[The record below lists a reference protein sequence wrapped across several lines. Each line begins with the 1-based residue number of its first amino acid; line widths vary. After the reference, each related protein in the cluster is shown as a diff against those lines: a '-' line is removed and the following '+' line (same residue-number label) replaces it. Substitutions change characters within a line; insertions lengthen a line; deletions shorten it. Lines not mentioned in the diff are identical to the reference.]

1 MLKSRRC
8 QIWKGSAKGQVWL
21 DECKWQI
28 LENRFPLRLN
38 STSALLSS
46 NSLLQITRRKTRK
59 ILVGQQ
65 QAFYDC
71 IHYVAPFS
79 RLVFVLKCKLTVGW
93 CDGQKKLEQGA
104 QPTVDSQWRQQLATS
119 SSFGQ
124 NMFWQH
130 QWRGSRPIH
139 KQGLLLEVETHPLIW
154 TNPLYFFHI

>member
-1 MLKSRRC
+1 MSASGKF
-8 QIWKGSAKGQVWL
+8 WKTGFHWGSTAHQL
-21 DECKWQI
+21 
-28 LENRFPLRLN
+28 
-38 STSALLSS
+38 SSAATALL
-46 NSLLQITRRKTRK
+46 QKARRKTRK

-71 IHYVAPFS
+71 IHYVAPFT

-139 KQGLLLEVETHPLIW
+139 KQGLLLEVETHWFGPIHFTSFTSNESQVPFPQTFLHHKI
-154 TNPLYFFHI
+154 